1 MVPILS
7 RRPVKFYADKPDAP
21 HPKSIGQTG
30 CVDIVQRHG
39 QFDRAQPGGEVPLER
54 LTLSSK

>member
-7 RRPVKFYADKPDAP
+7 RRPVKIYADKPDAP

-30 CVDIVQRHG
+30 CYRVVQRHG
-39 QFDRAQPGGEVPLER
+39 QLDRAQPGGEVPAGR